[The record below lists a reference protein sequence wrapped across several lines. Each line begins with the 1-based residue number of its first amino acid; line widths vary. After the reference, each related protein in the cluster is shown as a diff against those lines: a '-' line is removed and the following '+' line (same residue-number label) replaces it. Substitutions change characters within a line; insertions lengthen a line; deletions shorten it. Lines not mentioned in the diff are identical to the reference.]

1 MARARQETEKELSGL
16 SGATGIAT
24 PNQPDSARVD
34 TRLWFV
40 DNMRLIMICGV
51 VVYHVAAIYVGVGF
65 NGYHEPDTANSV
77 SVFVLGI
84 PALLAPSLG
93 MSLFFLI
100 AGYFTPGSYD
110 RKGAASFLRGR
121 LVRLGI
127 PLLLYDL
134 LVDPLVVYIA
144 SGIHE
149 SFWNFYGPYLLQ
161 VRTIGPGVAWF
172 IATLLLFNLLY
183 AAWRWLCKKL
193 SHTGTRSA
201 ALPNYRT
208 ILGFVIALGLA
219 IFVVRIWW
227 PLHVDVRP
235 TWWFRLFN
243 LPGGGA
249 FLPQYISFFV
259 LGCIASRH
267 SWFVALTP
275 KMGRDWSL
283 IALVAIIGVS
293 PFIILGIAAGAQPA
307 DYLGG
312 FYWQAL
318 LEAEWEAF
326 LDVGL
331 CIGLLVLFRQCW
343 NRQGRLTKA
352 LAANAYAVF
361 LISSLVIVI
370 VAQAFSTVALHPL
383 LKFIIVMLLVLPLSF
398 LVGLILR
405 KIPLVNRIF

>member
-24 PNQPDSARVD
+24 PNLPDSAPAD

-40 DNMRLIMICGV
+40 DNMRLLMICGV
-51 VVYHVAAIYVGVGF
+51 VVYHVAAIYIGVGF
-65 NGYHEPDTANSV
+65 NGYHEPVTSNAV
-77 SVFVLGI
+77 SAFVVGI
-84 PALLAPSLG
+84 PALLAPSFG
-93 MSLFFLI
+93 MGLFFLI

-110 RKGAASFLRGR
+110 RKGAASFLRSR

-144 SGIHE
+144 RGHHE
-149 SFWNFYGPYLLQ
+149 SFWSFYGPYLLQ

-183 AAWRWLCKKL
+183 AAWRWLGKKL
-193 SHTGTRSA
+193 SHTGPKSA
-201 ALPNYRT
+201 ALPDYRT
-208 ILGFVIALGLA
+208 ILGFVISLGLA

-227 PLHVDVRP
+227 PIHVEEWP
-235 TWWFRLFN
+235 TWWLRLFN
-243 LPGGGA
+243 IPGGGA

-259 LGCIASRH
+259 LGCIASRR
-267 SWFVALTP
+267 SWFVGLTP
-275 KMGRDWSL
+275 KMGRDWLL
-283 IALVAIIGVS
+283 IALVAIIGVI
-293 PFIILGIAAGAQPA
+293 PVIILGIAAGAQPD

-312 FYWQAL
+312 FHWQAL
-318 LEAEWEAF
+318 LEAECEAF

-331 CIGLLVLFRQCW
+331 CIGSLVLFRQCW

-352 LAANAYAVF
+352 LADSAYAVY
-361 LISSLVIVI
+361 LINSLLIVS
-370 VAQAFSTVALHPL
+370 VAQAFSTVALYPL
-383 LKFIIVMLLVLPLSF
+383 LKFIIAMLLVLPLSF
-398 LVGLILR
+398 LVGFILH
-405 KIPLVNRIF
+405 KTPLVNRIF